1 MLILIL
7 CASLNAVLPKRTI
20 YQNVYIHIYIY
31 IYTHTHTCTSVVWIW
46 LNKILSIL
54 QVNCYN
60 CYRRS
65 GATRSV
71 SAWMWNFL
79 YQSQFLSF
87 RKIILN
93 YAQYYS
99 NIPRSIMLAV
109 PLVTA
114 VYFMMNVAYMTVLNI
129 PEMIAAPAVAVVTII
144 QYFSLICYTQKT
156 LL

>member
-1 MLILIL
+1 MLSCLKQQHI
-7 CASLNAVLPKRTI
+7 RT
-20 YQNVYIHIYIY
+20 H
-31 IYTHTHTCTSVVWIW
+31 THTHTCTTVVWLW
-46 LNKILSIL
+46 LNEILSIL

-65 GATRSV
+65 EETRSV
-71 SAWMWNFL
+71 SVWMWNFL
-79 YQSQFLSF
+79 YQLQFLSF
-87 RKIILN
+87 RKIII
-93 YAQYYS
+93 YYVQYYS

-129 PEMIAAPAVAVVTII
+129 PEMIAAPAVAVVTIT